1 MKPDEETP
9 TYRREIGVRVR
20 FTHKKVSLIMRD
32 LDLALFI
39 VIYRHFIKRL
49 VHLNPVLKCFDSI
62 FFRIPSFYF
71 KMNSYSI
78 IFLHSHVFIPILMPF
93 RYFYFCNPINIIYI
107 HVNAKAGR
115 AERAGN
121 GKRFLSHRLLSYKKQ
136 CLIKWIPIT

>member
-49 VHLNPVLKCFDSI
+49 VHLNPVLKCFDSSFFSYPLFLFQNELI
-62 FFRIPSFYF
+62 FNNFPSFSCLYS
-71 KMNSYSI
+71 NSNAISL
-78 IFLHSHVFIPILMPF
+78 FL
-93 RYFYFCNPINIIYI
+93 
-107 HVNAKAGR
+107 
-115 AERAGN
+115 
-121 GKRFLSHRLLSYKKQ
+121 FL
-136 CLIKWIPIT
+136 